1 MGDQWMAPSLDDNWS
16 GYGGATAGAG
26 DTAVS
31 TGYGITPAGV
41 GGSALLSAAS
51 LDPVG
56 SVALQNLNPGENREI
71 LRKGS
76 GKGQQSSDKSSHAAV
91 FQKMKA
97 AGVPDMYIEHALSS
111 LKLLST
117 GGLSDTKG
125 TTNGGAPKFNVNAN
139 NTNNSVSRSEYGR
152 TPKQGQAAEEEVNPE
167 DATAAFT
174 ATGER
179 VKPGKRLKRA
189 KRGAEGDDDIDFAQT
204 PAVDV
209 DMDEL

>member
-1 MGDQWMAPSLDDNWS
+1 MNSVDRGSSQGRNRDYNASHGSSGGKGGKSPAELDKAKGLAVRMA
-16 GYGGATAGAG
+16 
-26 DTAVS
+26 
-31 TGYGITPAGV
+31 
-41 GGSALLSAAS
+41 
-51 LDPVG
+51 
-56 SVALQNLNPGENREI
+56 REI